1 MKELERI
8 NILIVDDRPEN
19 LISLEALLEDFD
31 ANIIKA
37 ASGEEALGLTLE
49 YDFALILLD
58 VQMPDM
64 DGFETAELLRGSA
77 KTNHVPII
85 FVTAINKDQYHIFKG
100 YESGAVDYLFKPLN
114 ADVLKNKVNIFLNI
128 QKHKIALKNKNNAL
142 KKANRIIIEQQKS
155 IIEEERLKV
164 ILQMSGAT
172 AHELNQ
178 PLTVLL
184 GHLEMLENF
193 YGEDNEI
200 NEHLIKVKN
209 SGERISAIVKKIQ
222 HIQTSRTLSDE
233 NNRYAIAFDKKIK
246 ILSVEDQNDD
256 FIIIKEALAS
266 NEKFNLLK
274 AENIKKAVLSLKKES
289 FDIILLDYILPD
301 GTAFD
306 FISELK
312 RSEIEIPVAVVTGR
326 GDELIASQL
335 IQAGAFDYLPKQ
347 SINDSS
353 LIRVIS
359 NTTEKANLAKE
370 IKKAHAAIS
379 RMATKDE
386 LTGLF
391 NRRYFN
397 ETLATE
403 FERSKRYNFEMILL
417 IADLDFF
424 KRVNDTHGHVAG
436 DMVLTAVG
444 QQFKKSLRKNDIA
457 CRFGGEEFAIVLP
470 HTNKKEGYGVAQQ
483 QMEKIAE
490 MEFNF
495 NSVSFSITIST
506 GAASSNDTDSFEKM
520 LTYADKALYQAKEEG
535 RNRVVLYKDESNNG
549 SAA

>member
-1 MKELERI
+1 MKELEQI

-37 ASGEEALGLTLE
+37 ASGKEALGLTLE

-64 DGFETAELLRGSA
+64 DGFETAELLRGSV

-85 FVTAINKDQYHIFKG
+85 FVTAISKDQYHMFKG

-114 ADVLKNKVNIFLNI
+114 PDVLKNKINIFLNI
-128 QKHKIALKNKNNAL
+128 QKHKIELKNKNNAL
-142 KKANRIIIEQQKS
+142 EKANRIIIEQQKS

-172 AHELNQ
+172 AHELNH

-184 GHLEMLENF
+184 DHVEILENF
-193 YGEDNEI
+193 YGDN
-200 NEHLIKVKN
+200 NELNDHLTKIKD
-209 SGERISAIVKKIQ
+209 SGERISAIIKKIQ
-222 HIQTSRTLSDE
+222 HIQTSRIFSDKE
-233 NNRYAIAFDKKIK
+233 NRYDANFDKKTK
-246 ILSVEDQNDD
+246 ILSVEDQDDD
-256 FIIIKEALAS
+256 FTLIKEALAS
-266 NEKFNLLK
+266 NEKMNLLR
-274 AENIKKAVLSLKKES
+274 AENIKKAILILKNET
-289 FDIILLDYILPD
+289 FDIILLGYILPD

-312 RSEIEIPVAVVTGR
+312 RAEIETPVAIITGQ
-326 GDELIASQL
+326 GDELIASQI

-347 SINDSS
+347 SISNSS
-353 LIRVIS
+353 LIRVI
-359 NTTEKANLAKE
+359 NKTTEKANLAKE
-370 IKKAHAAIS
+370 VKKAHAAIS

-397 ETLATE
+397 ETLAAE
-403 FERSKRYNFEMILL
+403 FERSKRYNFEMMLF

-424 KRVNDTHGHVAG
+424 KRVNDTYGHIAG
-436 DMVLTAVG
+436 DMVLRAVG
-444 QQFKKSLRKNDIA
+444 QHFKKLLRKNDIA

-470 HTNKKEGYGVAQQ
+470 HTNKKDGYELAQKQ
-483 QMEKIAE
+483 RKKIAG
-490 MEFNF
+490 MVFSF
-495 NSVSFSITIST
+495 NSVSFSITISI
-506 GAASSNDTDSFEKM
+506 GAASSNDADSFKEM
-520 LTYADKALYQAKEEG
+520 LSYADKALYQAKEEG
-535 RNRVVLYKDESNNG
+535 RNRVVLYLS
-549 SAA
+549 